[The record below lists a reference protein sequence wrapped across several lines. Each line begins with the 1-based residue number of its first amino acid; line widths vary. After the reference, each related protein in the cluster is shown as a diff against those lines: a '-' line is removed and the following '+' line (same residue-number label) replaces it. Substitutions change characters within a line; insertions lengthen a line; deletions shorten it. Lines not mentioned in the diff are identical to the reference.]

1 MNTVKAMRKKANLT
15 QKALAEKMGANVR
28 WVQKLESGEISLQN
42 ITFMNAVRL
51 IQALAP
57 AYYDPDLTGE
67 NSAEG
72 IMRSAYIIMRSLL
85 KQKES

>member
-1 MNTVKAMRKKANLT
+1 MNAVKVIRKKANLT
-15 QKALAEKMGANVR
+15 QKELAEKMGANIR
-28 WVQKLESGEISLQN
+28 WVQKLESGNISLQN

-57 AYYDPDLTGE
+57 AYYDPDLTGAD
-67 NSAEG
+67 SAEG

-85 KQKES
+85 EQKES